1 MTISFFLGKYYLVDS
16 GYPTPVGYMG
26 PYRSERYHL
35 PDFRRSTGFAN
46 NNEKFN
52 YYHSSLRCTIER
64 TFGVWK
70 NRFAILRRMPNFK
83 FETQVQIVIATMA
96 IHNFIRRK
104 SATDSEFMRYEDEN
118 VVEHDDHDHVG
129 ENPPITVVSSPE
141 MNLVRD
147 SIRDQIVEYM

>member
-1 MTISFFLGKYYLVDS
+1 MVDA
-16 GYPTPVGYMG
+16 GYPTPVGYIG

-35 PDFRRSTGFAN
+35 PDFRRSTGFAS
-46 NNEKFN
+46 NNEVFN

-70 NRFAILRRMPNFK
+70 NRFAMLRCMPSFK

-104 SATDSEFMRYEDEN
+104 SATDSDFMHFEDEDILEN
-118 VVEHDDHDHVG
+118 DNDNQVG
-129 ENPPITVVSSPE
+129 ENPSITVASSTE
-141 MNLVRD
+141 MDFVRN
-147 SIRDQIVEYM
+147 SIRDQIVESMQNH